1 MAPMDKLFQG
11 DPGEAPTVNA
21 LPDEQHLDETDVG
34 LLIDNR
40 QPTAHQTTPQMSCQ
54 QERSLL

>member
-11 DPGEAPTVNA
+11 DPGEAPTQNA

-34 LLIDNR
+34 LAIDNR
-40 QPTAHQTTPQMSCQ
+40 QRTAHQAMPHMSGQ
-54 QERSLL
+54 QERRQR